1 MIQSRIDLLRETLFD
16 AAQGSPKKLTFYE
29 NKNSSL
35 KGFTEASFLI
45 AGKSV
50 IYNNRLKLIDRM
62 LLGYLQDTV
71 DIRIEPIDQQ
81 PWQTAIMV
89 DLQLLI
95 WNSLLHLS
103 EYEAQSLF
111 VGQDNLLVT
120 RAETKNNILDLAN
133 RDQSDNMVF
142 YYFYYRPKT
151 IGNFQTDYPANQ
163 ITFYRSLLRL
173 AVGGYLRIT
182 DSKGST
188 GGATTIGS
196 IASTDASSMNVQQAP
211 PVTTKKIS
219 GLKKILNAIK
229 NI

>member
-1 MIQSRIDLLRETLFD
+1 MIQGRIDLLRQTLLD
-16 AAQGSPKKLTFYE
+16 ATEEAPKKLTFYE
-29 NKNSSL
+29 SKTSSL
-35 KGFTEASFLI
+35 HGFTEASFI
-45 AGKSV
+45 ISGKNV
-50 IYNNRLKLIDRM
+50 VYNNRLKLIDRM
-62 LLGYLQDTV
+62 LLGYLQETV
-71 DIRIEPIDQQ
+71 DIRVEPIDQQ
-81 PWQTAIMV
+81 PWHTAIMV
-89 DLQLLI
+89 DLQLLV

-111 VGQDNLLVT
+111 VGQDNLFVT

-151 IGNFQTDYPANQ
+151 IKNFQTEYPTNQ

-182 DSKGST
+182 DSKNAGMAAAT
-188 GGATTIGS
+188 G
-196 IASTDASSMNVQQAP
+196 ASSVGMDSMNVQQTP

-229 NI
+229 NL